1 MIFYHF
7 TTHRHVAPIRSE
19 GLRRGDVPTSMRDGV
34 NGIWFTSS
42 SVPSRHDLTEIMNYY
57 SADEADAFF
66 RKSSRRLRGVLGKC
80 EVRIRVA
87 IPITNRA
94 LVAWSK
100 WGREHCDP
108 HFFEMLNCLGPA
120 WRTWYVFFGIV
131 RPTEFQA
138 IDVLIPR
145 RKK

>member
-66 RKSSRRLRGVLGKC
+66 
-80 EVRIRVA
+80 
-87 IPITNRA
+87 
-94 LVAWSK
+94 SK
-100 WGREHCDP
+100 VQ
-108 HFFEMLNCLGPA
+108 PA
-120 WRTWYVFFGIV
+120 AQGC
-131 RPTEFQA
+131 
-138 IDVLIPR
+138 PR
-145 RKK
+145 QV